1 MMVRSVE
8 GGEAICIWIEERKGT
23 EQRFEPAELILEE
36 EALPP
41 PKENGD

>member
-1 MMVRSVE
+1 MTVRGVE
-8 GGEAICIWIEERKGT
+8 GGEAICIWIEDKKKT